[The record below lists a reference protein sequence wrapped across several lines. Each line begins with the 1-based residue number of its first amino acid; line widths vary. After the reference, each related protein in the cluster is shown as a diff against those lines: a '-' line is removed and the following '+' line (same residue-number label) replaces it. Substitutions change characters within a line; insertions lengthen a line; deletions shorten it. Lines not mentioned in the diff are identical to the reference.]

1 MKEDL
6 PTWTR
11 SPATPDA
18 PPSGNGSGGTPAR
31 NAGFLSDAVSR
42 PEALLLAQDL
52 HKAYGPRP
60 ALRGLS
66 FSLQAGR
73 ILGFLGPNGAGKTT
87 AIRILTTMMEP
98 DAGRFV
104 VNGISSEHPEI
115 IRRFIGVLPENL
127 GFPKQITGLE
137 YLTYFG
143 QLYGRPSAQ
152 ARAHALA
159 LLEEVGL
166 EKRGKSLIGGYS
178 HGMRQRLGIA
188 RSLVNDPAVVF
199 LDEPT
204 LGLDPRGQQELL
216 NLIRRTAQERAV
228 GVILCSHALWEI
240 EVVCDDVVILNL
252 GQVAAA
258 GTVSEVI
265 RGQGS
270 NGGQRTALRI
280 QVAAGSVAAAQS
292 VLEALPEVG
301 KATPT
306 GEAAGWLRVELAAS
320 ASDRTD
326 GDPGQ
331 DPGAYGNRLLEALIR
346 AGIPI
351 LSFEAAGSRLH
362 EIFLSLTEEKVR

>member
-1 MKEDL
+1 LVRGE
-6 PTWTR
+6 R
-11 SPATPDA
+11 
-18 PPSGNGSGGTPAR
+18 AR
-31 NAGFLSDAVSR
+31 
-42 PEALLLAQDL
+42 Q
-52 HKAYGPRP
+52 
-60 ALRGLS
+60 
-66 FSLQAGR
+66 Q
-73 ILGFLGPNGAGKTT
+73 
-87 AIRILTTMMEP
+87 IRQK
-98 DAGRFV
+98 
-104 VNGISSEHPEI
+104 
-115 IRRFIGVLPENL
+115 IGVLPENL
-127 GFPKQITGLE
+127 GFPRHITGIE

-143 QLYGRPSAQ
+143 RLYGQTTPE
-152 ARAHALA
+152 ARTKGLE
-159 LLEEVGL
+159 LLEDIGL
-166 EKRGKSLIGGYS
+166 AHRKKSLVGTYS

-188 RSLVNDPAVVF
+188 RALINDPVVVF

-216 NLIRRTAQERAV
+216 NLIRRTAQERDV

-240 EVVCDDVVILNL
+240 EVICDDVVILNL

-280 QVAAGSVAAAQS
+280 QVAAASVAAAQS
-292 VLEALPEVG
+292 VLEALPEVAT
-301 KATPT
+301 ATPT
-306 GEAAGWLRVELAAS
+306 GDAAGWLRVELAAS

-331 DPGAYGNRLLEALIR
+331 DPGVNNRLLGALIR